1 MMSSVLTYE
10 APTLEWSGLAPIII
24 VLGVATL
31 SILIAPFLPHRQ
43 RWMFQAVT
51 SLLGLFGALVALALI
66 WDKGRFAAMEFA
78 FGNAQQPLPTFMT
91 GGITLIPQAAVVVLA
106 IVSVLILVERGRG
119 SEALARTALGGS
131 TSVHEEEARTADA
144 TLSEAFPLLLM
155 AVGGMMAFMCATDLL
170 TLFVA
175 LEVFSLPLYIL
186 CGIAA
191 RRRLISQEAS
201 LKYFLL
207 GAFSSAIFLFGIAWA
222 YTATGAFQYLVIS
235 DVSSQVFSAATAQQA
250 SAPQFLVIPL
260 LLIIAG
266 LLFKV
271 GAVPFHTWTP
281 DVYEG
286 APTPITGFMAA
297 CTKIAAF
304 WALFNVLTVFSAA
317 SGVFG
322 VFISIAAVAS
332 MVLGAVV
339 ALRQTSVKRMLA
351 YSSIAH
357 AGFILTSLTAISENS
372 PSSLAF
378 YLVTYGITTVGTFAV
393 IVLVRERGAD
403 GSYLGEATE
412 LSQWQGLGRRAPI
425 LATSFSILL
434 LATAGI
440 PLTSGFI
447 GKFLVF
453 KTAVEHDATPLVVV
467 GVLASAVAAFFYA
480 RLIMTMWAGNEDEA
494 QSGSIASGRP
504 LTTVVVALCTIAT
517 LAFGLYPTSVT
528 NLIDESSDSV
538 SASADQ

>member
-1 MMSSVLTYE
+1 MVSSVLTYE

-24 VLGVATL
+24 VLGVATV

-66 WDKGRFAAMEFA
+66 WDKGRFAAMEFLSA
-78 FGNAQQPLPTFMT
+78 GDSQPMPTFVT
-91 GGITLIPQAAVVVLA
+91 GGVSLIPQAAVVVLA

-131 TSVHEEEARTADA
+131 TAVHEEEARTADA

-207 GAFSSAIFLFGIAWA
+207 GAFSSAIFLFGIAWM
-222 YTATGAFQYLVIS
+222 YVSTGAFQYIVL
-235 DVSSQVFSAATAQQA
+235 SQTANQVYNSVVAQDSAA
-250 SAPQFLVIPL
+250 PQYLVVPI
-260 LLIIAG
+260 LLIIVG

-304 WALFNVLTVFSAA
+304 WALFNILSVFAA
-317 SGVFG
+317 AHVTYSVI
-322 VFISIAAVAS
+322 ISVVAVAS

-357 AGFILTSLTAISENS
+357 AGFILTSLTMVSKENHAA
-372 PSSLAF
+372 LVF

-412 LSQWQGLGRRAPI
+412 LSQWKGLGRKAPLVAI
-425 LATSFSILL
+425 AFSVLL

-453 KTAVEHDATPLVVV
+453 KTAIQHDATPLVIV
-467 GVLASAVAAFFYA
+467 GVLSSAVAAFFYA
-480 RLIMTMWAGNEDEA
+480 RLIMTMWAGDEEEA

-504 LTTVVVALCTIAT
+504 LTTAVVALCTIAT
-517 LAFGLYPTSVT
+517 LAFGLYPTPVT
-528 NLIDESSDSV
+528 DLIDESSDSV